1 MTHPPERNSLQR
13 RFAARSRPGR
23 TDAKS
28 SGFGRLVIVV
38 YGVFSL
44 SAGVRSLYQLAT
56 EFSLAPLAIALSTVS
71 ALIYVLA
78 TVALARTGARWH
90 RIASLAVG
98 VEAVGVVAVGL
109 LSVAAPQ
116 LFPKASVWSHF
127 GAGYGYVPL
136 VLPFV
141 GLLWLWL
148 TRPSR
153 VNR

>member
-1 MTHPPERNSLQR
+1 MTNSHNTLQR
-13 RFAARSRPGR
+13 RFGTRGR
-23 TDAKS
+23 GGHTDAKS
-28 SGFGRLVIVV
+28 SGFGRLIIVV
-38 YGVFSL
+38 YAVFSL

-56 EFSLAPLAIALSTVS
+56 EFSLAPLAIVLSTVS

-78 TVALARTGARWH
+78 TVALARSGPRWH
-90 RIASLAVG
+90 RVASLAVG
-98 VEAVGVVAVGL
+98 AEAVGVVAVGL
-109 LSVAAPQ
+109 LSVAAPE

-153 VNR
+153 TNR